1 MLRNFSISRRIVFFV
16 IFMIA
21 LILSIAALSV
31 RMTEGVIGDGTALA
45 KEMLLDSQRARIKD
59 ITHSQALGLAAMTQ
73 GQPEAEQ
80 LRIITQYVD
89 SARFEDD
96 SSGYFYVYKGTV
108 NTAHPTQKQLIGK
121 DLASTADSRGVHYVS
136 ELYKAAQRGGGF
148 VDFVFP
154 KPGAGDVFKLGYAEA
169 IGGTPFWIGTGVYID
184 NVDKAESHLITTM
197 RSLLHSKLA
206 AYGFGFLAILLLVV
220 CPLSY
225 VMVVSITRP
234 LAGITRHARAV
245 AQGNLD
251 EEFETTGRDEV
262 ATLQQALSAMVVK
275 LKEFI
280 GQAEEQS
287 RLAGKAASEAQQ
299 AQAEALEAELK
310 AKDKTAA
317 MLQAAERLERVA
329 QAVSTASTQLS
340 AQIEQ
345 SDKGAVHSAQ
355 MLAEAATAMNQ
366 MNASVQ
372 EVALS
377 AATASDAAS
386 QTRERALSGAGI
398 VEKAVQSIGH
408 VHEVSLRLRDGM
420 AELNDHSQAI
430 TRIMGVI
437 SDIADQTNLLALN
450 AAIEAARAGE
460 AGRGFAV
467 VADEV
472 RKLAEKTMS
481 STTDVGNAIAA
492 IQQSAGQ
499 SIQQVEKAVGNISDA
514 TEYSN
519 KSGEALKEIVG
530 MVDQT
535 ADEVRAIAAA
545 SEQQS
550 ATSEEINR
558 SVADVNH
565 IAAST
570 SQSMQ
575 VAMKELESLRALARN
590 LMDLIE
596 HMKKA

>member
-1 MLRNFSISRRIVFFV
+1 MLRNFSISQRIVFFV
-16 IFMIA
+16 ILMIA
-21 LILSIAALSV
+21 LIIAIAGLSV
-31 RMTEGVIGDGTALA
+31 RMTEGVIADGTALA

-80 LRIITQYVD
+80 LRIIAQYVD

-136 ELYKAAQRGGGF
+136 ELYKVAQRGGGF

-154 KPGAGDVFKLGYAEA
+154 KPGSGDVFKLGYAEA
-169 IGGTPFWIGTGVYID
+169 IAGTPFWIGTGVYID

-197 RSLLHSKLA
+197 RSILHSKLA
-206 AYGFGFLAILLLVV
+206 IYGGGFLAILLLVV

-287 RLAGKAASEAQQ
+287 RLAGKAAREAQQ
-299 AQAEALEAELK
+299 AQTEALEAERN

-317 MLQAAERLERVA
+317 MLQAAGRLEQVA

-450 AAIEAARAGE
+450 AAIEAARAGD

-472 RKLAEKTMS
+472 RKLAEKTLA
-481 STTDVGNAIAA
+481 STQDVGNAIKA
-492 IQQSAGQ
+492 IQESTSKSVSDMDDAVEQVEQATDFANQSGKALEEIVATVEATASQVNAIAEASGQQSA
-499 SIQQVEKAVGNISDA
+499 A
-514 TEYSN
+514 
-519 KSGEALKEIVG
+519 
-530 MVDQT
+530 
-535 ADEVRAIAAA
+535 
-545 SEQQS
+545 
-550 ATSEEINR
+550 SEEINH
-558 SVADVNH
+558 SIDDATQVAHQTAEAMNEAQKAVADLAVQTRGLAEL
-565 IAAST
+565 I
-570 SQSMQ
+570 
-575 VAMKELESLRALARN
+575 VDMKN
-590 LMDLIE
+590 
-596 HMKKA
+596 

>member
-1 MLRNFSISRRIVFFV
+1 MLRNFSISQRIIFFV
-16 IFMIA
+16 IIMIA
-21 LILSIAALSV
+21 LIISIAGLSV
-31 RMTEGVIGDGTALA
+31 RMTEGVIADGTALA

-80 LRIITQYVD
+80 LRTIAQYVD

-108 NTAHPTQKQLIGK
+108 SAAHPLQKQLIGK

-136 ELYKAAQRGGGF
+136 ELYRAAQRGGGF

-154 KPGAGDVFKLGYAEA
+154 KPGSGDVFKLGYAEA
-169 IGGTPFWIGTGVYID
+169 IAGTPFWIGTGVYID
-184 NVDKAESHLITTM
+184 NVDKAENRLITTM
-197 RSLLHSKLA
+197 RSILHSKLA
-206 AYGFGFLAILLLVV
+206 IYGGGFLAVLLLVV

-251 EEFETTGRDEV
+251 EEFETSGRDEV

-317 MLQAAERLERVA
+317 MLQAAERLEQVA

-377 AATASDAAS
+377 AATASDSAS
-386 QTRERALSGAGI
+386 QTRDRALSGAGI

-450 AAIEAARAGE
+450 AAIEAARAGD

-472 RKLAEKTMS
+472 RKLAEKTLA
-481 STTDVGNAIAA
+481 STQDVGNAIKA
-492 IQQSAGQ
+492 IQESTAKNVSDMDSAVGQVEQATDFANQSGKALEEIVATVEATASQVNAIAEASGQQSA
-499 SIQQVEKAVGNISDA
+499 A
-514 TEYSN
+514 
-519 KSGEALKEIVG
+519 
-530 MVDQT
+530 
-535 ADEVRAIAAA
+535 
-545 SEQQS
+545 
-550 ATSEEINR
+550 SEEINH
-558 SVADVNH
+558 SIDDA
-565 IAAST
+565 T
-570 SQSMQ
+570 Q
-575 VAMKELESLRALARN
+575 VAHQTAEAMNEAQKAVAELAVQARGLAELIVDMKN
-590 LMDLIE
+590 
-596 HMKKA
+596 

>member
-1 MLRNFSISRRIVFFV
+1 MLRNFSISQRIIFFV
-16 IFMIA
+16 IIMIA
-21 LILSIAALSV
+21 LIISIAGLSV
-31 RMTEGVIGDGTALA
+31 RMTEGVIADGTALA

-80 LRIITQYVD
+80 LRTIAQYVD

-108 NTAHPTQKQLIGK
+108 SAAHPLQKQLIGK

-136 ELYKAAQRGGGF
+136 ELYRAAQRGGGF

-154 KPGAGDVFKLGYAEA
+154 KPGSGDVFKLGYAEA
-169 IGGTPFWIGTGVYID
+169 IAGTPFWIGTGVYID
-184 NVDKAESHLITTM
+184 NVDKAENRLITTM
-197 RSLLHSKLA
+197 RSILHSKLA
-206 AYGFGFLAILLLVV
+206 IYGGGFLAVLLLVV

-299 AQAEALEAELK
+299 AQTEALEAERR

-317 MLQAAERLERVA
+317 MLKAAERLEQVA

-450 AAIEAARAGE
+450 AAIEAARAGD

-472 RKLAEKTMS
+472 RKLAEKTLA
-481 STTDVGNAIAA
+481 STQDVGNAIKA
-492 IQQSAGQ
+492 IQESTAKNVSDMDSAVGQVEQATDFANQSGKALEEIVATVEATASQVNAIAEASGQQSA
-499 SIQQVEKAVGNISDA
+499 A
-514 TEYSN
+514 
-519 KSGEALKEIVG
+519 
-530 MVDQT
+530 
-535 ADEVRAIAAA
+535 
-545 SEQQS
+545 
-550 ATSEEINR
+550 SEEINH
-558 SVADVNH
+558 SIDDATQVAHQTAEAMDEAQKAVADLAVQARGLAEL
-565 IAAST
+565 I
-570 SQSMQ
+570 
-575 VAMKELESLRALARN
+575 VDMKN
-590 LMDLIE
+590 
-596 HMKKA
+596 

>member
-262 ATLQQALSAMVVK
+262 ATLQQALSVMVVK

-299 AQAEALEAELK
+299 AQAEALEAERM
-310 AKDKTAA
+310 AKDKTSA
-317 MLQAAERLERVA
+317 MLQAAEKLELVA

-345 SDKGAVHSAQ
+345 SSRGADEQSGRVR
-355 MLAEAATAMNQ
+355 ETATAMEE
-366 MNASVQ
+366 MNATVL
-372 EVALS
+372 EVARNAQQ
-377 AATASDAAS
+377 AADVSHQARQQALEGSKIVTDAVKS
-386 QTRERALSGAGI
+386 IE
-398 VEKAVQSIGH
+398 AVHAQSIAIKEDMDVLGKQ
-408 VHEVSLRLRDGM
+408 
-420 AELNDHSQAI
+420 AEGIGQ
-430 TRIMGVI
+430 IMGVI
-437 SDIADQTNLLALN
+437 ADIADQTNLLALN
-450 AAIEAARAGE
+450 AAIEAARAGD

-472 RKLAEKTMS
+472 RSLATKTRTSTDEISSLIANLQQEVTNTMNVIDSGMNTAEKTVNDTEHSFSTLAQVVLQIQNIDEYMS
-481 STTDVGNAIAA
+481 MITVATDEQNVVTENVTHNLNKINDAA
-492 IQQSAGQ
+492 Q
-499 SIQQVEKAVGNISDA
+499 
-514 TEYSN
+514 
-519 KSGEALKEIVG
+519 
-530 MVDQT
+530 
-535 ADEVRAIAAA
+535 
-545 SEQQS
+545 
-550 ATSEEINR
+550 
-558 SVADVNH
+558 
-565 IAAST
+565 
-570 SQSMQ
+570 
-575 VAMKELESLRALARN
+575 ALA
-590 LMDLIE
+590 DLANYSYQRSE
-596 HMKKA
+596 HLGVQAEKLEDELRHLRT

>member
-1 MLRNFSISRRIVFFV
+1 MLRNFSISQRIILFV
-16 IFMIA
+16 IIMIA
-21 LILSIAALSV
+21 MIVSTAAVSV
-31 RMTEGVIGDGTALA
+31 RMTEGVIGDGTSLA
-45 KEMLLDSQRARIKD
+45 KSMLLDAQRARIKD
-59 ITHSQALGLAAMTQ
+59 ITHSQALGLAAMTA

-80 LRIITQYVD
+80 LRTISQYVD
-89 SARFEDD
+89 SVRFEDD

-108 NTAHPTQKQLIGK
+108 NAVHPTQKQMVGK
-121 DLASTADSRGVHYVS
+121 DLSSAADSRGVHYVS
-136 ELYKAAQRGGGF
+136 ELYKGAQRGGGF

-169 IGGTPFWIGTGVYID
+169 IAGTPFWIGTGVYID
-184 NVDKAESHLITTM
+184 NVDKAENHLISTM

-206 AYGFGFLAILLLVV
+206 LYGGLFLAVLLLVI
-220 CPLSY
+220 CPLCY

-262 ATLQQALSAMVVK
+262 ATLQQALSSMVVK

-287 RLAGKAASEAQQ
+287 NLAGQAASEAQQ
-299 AQAEALEAELK
+299 AQAEALEAERK
-310 AKDKTAA
+310 AKEKTVA
-317 MLQAAERLERVA
+317 MLQAAERLEQVA

-355 MLAEAATAMNQ
+355 LLTEAATAMNQ

-377 AATASDAAS
+377 AANASDAATR
-386 QTRERALSGAGI
+386 TRERALSGAGI
-398 VEKAVQSIGH
+398 VEKAVVSIGN

-420 AELNDHSQAI
+420 AELNEHSQAI
-430 TRIMGVI
+430 TRIMNVI

-450 AAIEAARAGE
+450 AAIEAARAGD

-472 RKLAEKTMS
+472 RKLAEKTLA
-481 STTDVGNAIAA
+481 STHDVGNAIQA
-492 IQQSAGQ
+492 IQDSTAKSVSDMDKAVEQVEQATDFANQSGHALEEIVATVEATASQVNAIAEASGQQSA
-499 SIQQVEKAVGNISDA
+499 A
-514 TEYSN
+514 
-519 KSGEALKEIVG
+519 
-530 MVDQT
+530 
-535 ADEVRAIAAA
+535 
-545 SEQQS
+545 
-550 ATSEEINR
+550 SEEINH
-558 SVADVNH
+558 SIDNV
-565 IAAST
+565 T
-570 SQSMQ
+570 Q
-575 VAMKELESLRALARN
+575 VAHQTAEAMDEAQKAVTDLAHQARGLAELIVDMKN
-590 LMDLIE
+590 
-596 HMKKA
+596 

>member
-1 MLRNFSISRRIVFFV
+1 MLRNFSISQRIIFFV
-16 IFMIA
+16 IIMIA
-21 LILSIAALSV
+21 LIISIAGLSV
-31 RMTEGVIGDGTALA
+31 RMTEGVIADGTALA

-80 LRIITQYVD
+80 LRTIAQYVD

-108 NTAHPTQKQLIGK
+108 SAAHPLQKQLIGK

-136 ELYKAAQRGGGF
+136 ELYRAAQRGGGF

-154 KPGAGDVFKLGYAEA
+154 KPGSGDVFKLGYAEA
-169 IGGTPFWIGTGVYID
+169 IAGTPFWIGTGVYID
-184 NVDKAESHLITTM
+184 NVDKAENRLITTM
-197 RSLLHSKLA
+197 RSILHSKLA
-206 AYGFGFLAILLLVV
+206 IYGGGFLAVLLLVV

-317 MLQAAERLERVA
+317 MLQAAERLEQVA

-377 AATASDAAS
+377 AATASDSAS
-386 QTRERALSGAGI
+386 QTRDRALSGAGI

-450 AAIEAARAGE
+450 AAIEAARAGD

-472 RKLAEKTMS
+472 RKLAEKTLA
-481 STTDVGNAIAA
+481 STQDVGNAIKA
-492 IQQSAGQ
+492 IQESTAKNVSDMDSAVGQVEQATDFANQSGKALEEIVATVEATASQVNAIAEASGQQSA
-499 SIQQVEKAVGNISDA
+499 A
-514 TEYSN
+514 
-519 KSGEALKEIVG
+519 
-530 MVDQT
+530 
-535 ADEVRAIAAA
+535 
-545 SEQQS
+545 
-550 ATSEEINR
+550 SEEINH
-558 SVADVNH
+558 SIDDATQVAHQTAEAMNEAQKAVADLAVQARGLAEL
-565 IAAST
+565 I
-570 SQSMQ
+570 
-575 VAMKELESLRALARN
+575 VDMKN
-590 LMDLIE
+590 
-596 HMKKA
+596 

>member
-1 MLRNFSISRRIVFFV
+1 MLRNFSISQRIIFFV
-16 IFMIA
+16 IIMIA
-21 LILSIAALSV
+21 LIISIAGLSV
-31 RMTEGVIGDGTALA
+31 RMTEGVIADGTALA

-80 LRIITQYVD
+80 LRTIAQYVD

-108 NTAHPTQKQLIGK
+108 SAAHPLQKQLIGK

-136 ELYKAAQRGGGF
+136 ELYRAAQRGGGF

-154 KPGAGDVFKLGYAEA
+154 KPGSGDVFKLGYAEA
-169 IGGTPFWIGTGVYID
+169 IAGTPFWIGTGVYID
-184 NVDKAESHLITTM
+184 NVDKAENRLITTM
-197 RSLLHSKLA
+197 RSILHSKLA
-206 AYGFGFLAILLLVV
+206 IYGGGFLAVLLLVV

-251 EEFETTGRDEV
+251 EEFETSGRDEV

-317 MLQAAERLERVA
+317 MLQAAERLEQVA

-377 AATASDAAS
+377 AATASDSAS
-386 QTRERALSGAGI
+386 QTRDRALSGAGI

-450 AAIEAARAGE
+450 AAIEAARAGD

-472 RKLAEKTMS
+472 RKLAEKTLA
-481 STTDVGNAIAA
+481 STQDVGNAIKA
-492 IQQSAGQ
+492 IQESTAKNVSDMDSAVGQVEQATDFANQSGKALEEIVATVEATASQVNAIAEASGQQSA
-499 SIQQVEKAVGNISDA
+499 A
-514 TEYSN
+514 
-519 KSGEALKEIVG
+519 
-530 MVDQT
+530 
-535 ADEVRAIAAA
+535 
-545 SEQQS
+545 
-550 ATSEEINR
+550 SEEINH
-558 SVADVNH
+558 SIDDATQVAHQTAEAMNEAQKAVADLAVQARGLAEL
-565 IAAST
+565 I
-570 SQSMQ
+570 
-575 VAMKELESLRALARN
+575 VDMKN
-590 LMDLIE
+590 
-596 HMKKA
+596 

>member
-1 MLRNFSISRRIVFFV
+1 MLRNFSISQRIIFFV
-16 IFMIA
+16 IIMIA
-21 LILSIAALSV
+21 LIISIAGLSV
-31 RMTEGVIGDGTALA
+31 RMTEGVIADGTALA

-80 LRIITQYVD
+80 LRTITQYVD
-89 SARFEDD
+89 SARFEND

-108 NTAHPTQKQLIGK
+108 SAAHPLQKQLLGK

-136 ELYKAAQRGGGF
+136 ELYRAAQRGGF

-154 KPGAGDVFKLGYAEA
+154 KPGSGDVFKLGYAEA
-169 IGGTPFWIGTGVYID
+169 IAGTPFWIGTGVYID

-197 RSLLHSKLA
+197 RSILHSQLA
-206 AYGFGFLAILLLVV
+206 IYGGGFLAILLLVV

-317 MLQAAERLERVA
+317 MLQAAERLEQVA

-377 AATASDAAS
+377 AATASDAAG

-450 AAIEAARAGE
+450 AAIEAARAGD

-472 RKLAEKTMS
+472 RKLAEKTLA
-481 STTDVGNAIAA
+481 STQDVGNAIKA
-492 IQQSAGQ
+492 IQESTAKNVSDMDSAVGQVEQATDFANQSGKALEEIVATVEATASQVNAIAEASGQQSA
-499 SIQQVEKAVGNISDA
+499 A
-514 TEYSN
+514 
-519 KSGEALKEIVG
+519 
-530 MVDQT
+530 
-535 ADEVRAIAAA
+535 
-545 SEQQS
+545 
-550 ATSEEINR
+550 SEEINH
-558 SVADVNH
+558 SIDDATQVAHQTAEAMDEAQKAVADLAVQARGLAEL
-565 IAAST
+565 I
-570 SQSMQ
+570 
-575 VAMKELESLRALARN
+575 VDMKN
-590 LMDLIE
+590 
-596 HMKKA
+596 

>member
-1 MLRNFSISRRIVFFV
+1 MLRNFSISQRIIFFV
-16 IFMIA
+16 IIMIA
-21 LILSIAALSV
+21 LIISIAGLSV
-31 RMTEGVIGDGTALA
+31 RMTEGVIADGTALA

-80 LRIITQYVD
+80 LRTIAQYVD

-108 NTAHPTQKQLIGK
+108 SAAHPLQKQLIGK

-136 ELYKAAQRGGGF
+136 ELYRAAQRGGGF

-154 KPGAGDVFKLGYAEA
+154 KPGSGDVFKLGYAEA
-169 IGGTPFWIGTGVYID
+169 IAGTPFWIGTGVYID
-184 NVDKAESHLITTM
+184 NVDKAENRLITTM
-197 RSLLHSKLA
+197 RSILHSKLA
-206 AYGFGFLAILLLVV
+206 IYGGGFLAVLLLVV

-317 MLQAAERLERVA
+317 MLQAAERLEQVA

-377 AATASDAAS
+377 AATASASAS
-386 QTRERALSGAGI
+386 QTRDRALSGAGI

-450 AAIEAARAGE
+450 AAIEAARAGD

-472 RKLAEKTMS
+472 RKLAEKTLG
-481 STTDVGNAIAA
+481 STQDVGNAIKA
-492 IQQSAGQ
+492 IQESTAKNVSDMDSAVGQVEQATDFANQSGKALEEIVATVEATASQVNAIAEASGQQSA
-499 SIQQVEKAVGNISDA
+499 A
-514 TEYSN
+514 
-519 KSGEALKEIVG
+519 
-530 MVDQT
+530 
-535 ADEVRAIAAA
+535 
-545 SEQQS
+545 
-550 ATSEEINR
+550 SEEINH
-558 SVADVNH
+558 SIDDATQVAHQTAEAMNEAQKAVADLAVQARGLAEL
-565 IAAST
+565 I
-570 SQSMQ
+570 
-575 VAMKELESLRALARN
+575 VDMKN
-590 LMDLIE
+590 
-596 HMKKA
+596 

>member
-1 MLRNFSISRRIVFFV
+1 MLRNFSISQRIIFFV
-16 IFMIA
+16 IIMIA
-21 LILSIAALSV
+21 LIISIAGLSV
-31 RMTEGVIGDGTALA
+31 RMTEGVIADGTALA

-73 GQPEAEQ
+73 GQPEGEQ
-80 LRIITQYVD
+80 LRTIAQYVD

-108 NTAHPTQKQLIGK
+108 SAAHPLQKQLIGK

-136 ELYKAAQRGGGF
+136 ELYRAAQRGGGF

-154 KPGAGDVFKLGYAEA
+154 KPGSGDVFKLGYAEA
-169 IGGTPFWIGTGVYID
+169 IAGTPFWIGTGVYID
-184 NVDKAESHLITTM
+184 NVDKAENRLITTM
-197 RSLLHSKLA
+197 RSILHSKLA
-206 AYGFGFLAILLLVV
+206 IYGGGFLAVLLLVV

-317 MLQAAERLERVA
+317 MLQAAERLEQVA

-377 AATASDAAS
+377 AATASDSAS
-386 QTRERALSGAGI
+386 QTRDRALSGAGI

-450 AAIEAARAGE
+450 AAIEAARAGD

-472 RKLAEKTMS
+472 RKLAEKTLA
-481 STTDVGNAIAA
+481 STQDVGNAIKA
-492 IQQSAGQ
+492 IQESTAKNVSDMDSAVGQVEQATDFANQSGKALEEIVATVEATASQVNAIAEASGQQSA
-499 SIQQVEKAVGNISDA
+499 A
-514 TEYSN
+514 
-519 KSGEALKEIVG
+519 
-530 MVDQT
+530 
-535 ADEVRAIAAA
+535 
-545 SEQQS
+545 
-550 ATSEEINR
+550 SEEINH
-558 SVADVNH
+558 SIDDATQVAHQTAEAMNEAQKAVADLAVQARGLAEL
-565 IAAST
+565 I
-570 SQSMQ
+570 
-575 VAMKELESLRALARN
+575 VDMKN
-590 LMDLIE
+590 
-596 HMKKA
+596 

>member
-1 MLRNFSISRRIVFFV
+1 MLRNFSISQRIVFFV
-16 IFMIA
+16 ILMIA
-21 LILSIAALSV
+21 LIIAIAGLSV
-31 RMTEGVIGDGTALA
+31 RMTEGVIADGTALA

-59 ITHSQALGLAAMTQ
+59 ITHSQALGLAAMSQ
-73 GQPEAEQ
+73 GLAEAEQ
-80 LRIITQYVD
+80 LRIIAQYVD

-108 NTAHPTQKQLIGK
+108 SAAHPLQKQLIGK

-154 KPGAGDVFKLGYAEA
+154 KPGSGDVFKLGYAEA
-169 IGGTPFWIGTGVYID
+169 ISGTPFWIGTGVYID
-184 NVDKAESHLITTM
+184 NVDKAESRLITTM
-197 RSLLHSKLA
+197 RSILHSKLA
-206 AYGFGFLAILLLVV
+206 VYGGGFLAILLLVV

-299 AQAEALEAELK
+299 AQTEALEAERK

-317 MLQAAERLERVA
+317 MLKAAERLEQVA

-450 AAIEAARAGE
+450 AAIEAARAGD

-472 RKLAEKTMS
+472 RKLAEKTLA
-481 STTDVGNAIAA
+481 STQDVGNAIKA
-492 IQQSAGQ
+492 IQESTSKSVSDMDNAVEQVEQATDFANQSGKALEEIVATVEATASQVNAIAEASGQQSA
-499 SIQQVEKAVGNISDA
+499 A
-514 TEYSN
+514 
-519 KSGEALKEIVG
+519 
-530 MVDQT
+530 
-535 ADEVRAIAAA
+535 
-545 SEQQS
+545 
-550 ATSEEINR
+550 SEEINH
-558 SVADVNH
+558 SIDDATQVAHQTAEAMDEAQKAVADLAVQTRGLAEL
-565 IAAST
+565 I
-570 SQSMQ
+570 
-575 VAMKELESLRALARN
+575 VDMKN
-590 LMDLIE
+590 
-596 HMKKA
+596 